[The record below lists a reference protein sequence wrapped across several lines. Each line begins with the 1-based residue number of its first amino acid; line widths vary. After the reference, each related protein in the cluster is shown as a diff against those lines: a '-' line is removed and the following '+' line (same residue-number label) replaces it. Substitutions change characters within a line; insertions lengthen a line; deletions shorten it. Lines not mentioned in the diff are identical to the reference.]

1 MNQDQLIRRIENDL
15 LSRAKERYQ
24 ETKKLGGVNSY
35 AAGYELGYIEALED
49 VLQILGVPYPEI
61 DE

>member
-1 MNQDQLIRRIENDL
+1 MNKDQIIKVIENNL

-24 ETKKLGGVNSY
+24 ETKELVGTS
-35 AAGYELGYIEALED
+35 AAEYELGYIEALED
-49 VLQILGVPYPEI
+49 VLEILGVPYPDI